1 MLYTV
6 TPKLFTVVVTGT
18 VVSATLTVRIFSS
31 DLSLVP
37 VPITTAS
44 VLSGLRQSRQSPFA
58 SSQ

>member
-37 VPITTAS
+37 VPTTTAS
-44 VLSGLRQSRQSPFA
+44 VLSGFRQSPFA